1 MFTVNATDSD
11 SSADSIT
18 VTASGLPDGSSF
30 DPATGIFYWPIQG
43 VQPGTYTLTFTAT
56 DDGIPSLQDNATV
69 VVHVDNGNGRCFIC
83 NMFLESQLTLN
94 SSPLTFILKAMATL
108 IGSLTVL
115 TVKYGVGWWR
125 RKTNHKLQRIRSAD

>member
-1 MFTVNATDSD
+1 MFTINTPPSD
-11 SSADSIT
+11 SS
-18 VTASGLPDGSSF
+18 PDGSSF

-43 VQPGTYTLTFTAT
+43 VQPGTYTLTFTAS

-94 SSPLTFILKAMATL
+94 SSPLMLILKAMATL
-108 IGSLTVL
+108 IGSITVL